1 MLGSTFVGYNF
12 GVAGPFWFAAGYVQ
26 QVPTLDLALGS
37 KQPSV
42 TQKKNHPMLMHS
54 LQNRCSPMIVF
65 FAVLG
70 IACKMRIPEA
80 HTLLEIVRIR
90 YGVVAHGVWIFLCL
104 INNIIAVANMLL
116 GASAAISAL

>member
-1 MLGSTFVGYNF
+1 MS
-12 GVAGPFWFAAGYVQ
+12 
-26 QVPTLDLALGS
+26 PTWSFLNCL
-37 KQPSV
+37 
-42 TQKKNHPMLMHS
+42 LMI
-54 LQNRCSPMIVF
+54 LTTCRRCSPMIVF

-90 YGVVAHGVWIFLCL
+90 YGNVAHIVWIALCL

>member
-1 MLGSTFVGYNF
+1 
-12 GVAGPFWFAAGYVQ
+12 
-26 QVPTLDLALGS
+26 
-37 KQPSV
+37 
-42 TQKKNHPMLMHS
+42 
-54 LQNRCSPMIVF
+54 MIVF

-90 YGVVAHGVWIFLCL
+90 YGNVAHIVWIALCL

-116 GASAAISAL
+116 GASAAISALSVNFLKLILNMESFELTSNSGLECQW

>member
-1 MLGSTFVGYNF
+1 
-12 GVAGPFWFAAGYVQ
+12 
-26 QVPTLDLALGS
+26 
-37 KQPSV
+37 
-42 TQKKNHPMLMHS
+42 
-54 LQNRCSPMIVF
+54 MIVF

-90 YGVVAHGVWIFLCL
+90 YGRVAHGVWIFLCL

-116 GASAAISAL
+116 GASAAISALSVFSRNIHCLSFLEIILEIIQQS

>member
-1 MLGSTFVGYNF
+1 
-12 GVAGPFWFAAGYVQ
+12 
-26 QVPTLDLALGS
+26 
-37 KQPSV
+37 
-42 TQKKNHPMLMHS
+42 
-54 LQNRCSPMIVF
+54 MIVF

-90 YGVVAHGVWIFLCL
+90 YGTVAHGVWIALCL

>member
-1 MLGSTFVGYNF
+1 
-12 GVAGPFWFAAGYVQ
+12 
-26 QVPTLDLALGS
+26 
-37 KQPSV
+37 
-42 TQKKNHPMLMHS
+42 
-54 LQNRCSPMIVF
+54 MIVF

-90 YGVVAHGVWIFLCL
+90 YGKVGHIVWIALCL

-116 GASAAISAL
+116 GASAAISALWVALFFFPNTLFLLMLTLR